1 MIKES
6 ILSRVQGI
14 SDRALLEQISVT
26 DEGETVYVDC
36 PTVFVQKYLCR
47 TYRDVIVSTVR
58 SCLDRKVDVDF
69 RLARPASEE
78 SGNGMEHPRSRPVQ
92 MTLASGSH
100 DAGGAGLNANFTF
113 DEFVVG
119 RCNAFAFE
127 AAQAVSNGDGALYNP
142 LFFYSDIGLGKSHIA
157 HAIGNR
163 VLSLRPTAPVR
174 YITARD
180 FAHDYVH
187 SVRNDCMRSF
197 RNTYR
202 SSSIDV
208 FFIDDVHLF
217 KNKEKTQVELCHV
230 LDDLVAAGKQV
241 IMSGFRPPSSIPQ
254 IERGLR
260 SRLSAGLVIDIKR
273 PDKDTRSRI
282 VRRKAQKNNFEIPD
296 DVVDLISESVQT
308 NIRDLESAVMT
319 ITAMSSLLKR
329 PVSIDLAREML
340 EGTVAKQRSITIP
353 YILEFISRTFTVP
366 QDVLVSSSRKK
377 EVVYPRQV
385 AIYLCRRYTNEPL
398 ANIGQAFSRRHS
410 SVIHSLETIENR
422 YNNDLKVRR
431 DIDFLIDKIE
441 SDFA

>member
-1 MIKES
+1 
-6 ILSRVQGI
+6 
-14 SDRALLEQISVT
+14 
-26 DEGETVYVDC
+26 
-36 PTVFVQKYLCR
+36 
-47 TYRDVIVSTVR
+47 
-58 SCLDRKVDVDF
+58 
-69 RLARPASEE
+69 
-78 SGNGMEHPRSRPVQ
+78 
-92 MTLASGSH
+92 
-100 DAGGAGLNANFTF
+100 
-113 DEFVVG
+113 
-119 RCNAFAFE
+119 
-127 AAQAVSNGDGALYNP
+127 